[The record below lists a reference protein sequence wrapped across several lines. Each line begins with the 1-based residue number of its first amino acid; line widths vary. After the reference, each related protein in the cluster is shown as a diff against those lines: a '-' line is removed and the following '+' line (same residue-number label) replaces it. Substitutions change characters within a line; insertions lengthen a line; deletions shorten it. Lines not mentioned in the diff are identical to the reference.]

1 MFKPASGMIE
11 RITRHRRALLYALL
25 LSCAPL
31 AMSCFGYFPMTKA
44 VYHGNRNVYSSV
56 EGNNTQRKLAQSV
69 VMWVFIPIYAGAA
82 VGDMVVFNLIE
93 FWTGARTDV
102 SYNHEANGTVVALT
116 SSQEG
121 REAVLT
127 VSRNG
132 KLIAEQH
139 VVKVGDTAVEMRD
152 AAGQLTGTIL
162 QTPAGGTQL
171 TDAQGRIIRTLAAE
185 DLAALSRN

>member
-1 MFKPASGMIE
+1 MLTSGGMI
-11 RITRHRRALLYALL
+11 RRLLRNLCLGLL
-25 LSCAPL
+25 VTMAPL
-31 AMSCFGYFPMTKA
+31 ALSGCFGYFPMTKA

-56 EGNNTQRKLAQSV
+56 EGDNTQRKLAQSV

-102 SYNHEANGTVVALT
+102 SYNHEANGTKVALT
-116 SSQEG
+116 PSREG

-132 KLIAEQH
+132 RLLTEQH
-139 VVKVGDTAVEMRD
+139 VVKVGANDFEMRD
-152 AAGQLTGTIL
+152 ASGTLTGTIHR
-162 QTPAGGTQL
+162 TTAGGIQWA
-171 TDAQGRIIRTLAAE
+171 DAQGGIIRTLTAR
-185 DLAALSRN
+185 DLAALPRS